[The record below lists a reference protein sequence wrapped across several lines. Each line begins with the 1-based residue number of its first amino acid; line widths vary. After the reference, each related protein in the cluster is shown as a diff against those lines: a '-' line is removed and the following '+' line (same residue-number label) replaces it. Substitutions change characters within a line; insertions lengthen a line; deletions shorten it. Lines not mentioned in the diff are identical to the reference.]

1 MARLDIDLGGE
12 GRSAVRSAFCRRQF
26 LPPTTRSQK
35 IFDVLL
41 GVVAPVLCF
50 AFDPIVFKDNSGFAG
65 GLFPEYQSYAYMVS
79 GVEILLLLIWL
90 VCGRQLSPRTR
101 LLGGMLVAGAFFSGL
116 IGLIILPFTVIGLF
130 VFGIGIF
137 GFIPFL
143 TGLVYLRN
151 GRSAF
156 QLATNRRA
164 GIAWITALVVGG
176 VLVLGTPSSVNFIAS
191 RFVSESMNA
200 VLYASP
206 QTADMA
212 VDQIKYLRFFAR
224 PEVDRLV
231 SAYAT
236 ENEPS
241 RKEELKRRYLRLTGE
256 DIDVRLRILTD

>member
-1 MARLDIDLGGE
+1 MTRLDIDAGGQS
-12 GRSAVRSAFCRRQF
+12 RSAVRHGFWRRQF
-26 LPPTTRSQK
+26 MPATTRAQR

-50 AFDPIVFKDNSGFAG
+50 AFDPIVFKDNFGVAG

-90 VCGRQLSPRTR
+90 VYGRQLSPRTL
-101 LLGGMLVAGAFFSGL
+101 LLGGMLVAGALFSGL
-116 IGLIILPFTVIGLF
+116 IGLIILPFTLLGLF

-156 QLATNRRA
+156 ELANNHRA
-164 GIAWITALVVGG
+164 GSVWIGAVVVGG
-176 VLVLGTPSSVNFIAS
+176 VVVLGTPASVNFIAS

-206 QTADMA
+206 QSADMA

-236 ENEPS
+236 EDEPS

>member
-1 MARLDIDLGGE
+1 MTRLDIDLGGE
-12 GRSAVRSAFCRRQF
+12 NRSTVRTGFWRRQF
-26 LPPTTRSQK
+26 LPPTTRTQK

-50 AFDPIVFKDNSGFAG
+50 VFDPIVFKASFGEA
-65 GLFPEYQSYAYMVS
+65 LFPDYQSYAYMVS

-90 VCGRQLSPRTR
+90 VCGRQLQPRTR
-101 LLGGMLVAGAFFSGL
+101 LVGGMLVAGGLFSGL
-116 IGLIILPFTVIGLF
+116 VGVIILPFTLLGLF
-130 VFGIGIF
+130 LGIGIF

-156 QLATNRRA
+156 QLAHNHFA
-164 GIAWITALVVGG
+164 GRAWIGSVVAGC
-176 VLVLGTPSSVNFIAS
+176 VLTLGAPAIVNLIAS

-200 VLYASP
+200 VLYANP
-206 QTADMA
+206 QSADMA

-241 RKEELKRRYLRLTGE
+241 RKEELKRRYMRLTGG
-256 DIDVRLRILTD
+256 DIEERLRILAD